1 LDFIPRFLAMAEF
14 GQGHFCS
21 FGLAKTLDF
30 ILRFIVMP
38 EFGQAHSAYLA

>member
-1 LDFIPRFLAMAEF
+1 MAEF

-30 ILRFIVMP
+30 IPRFTALFSGCKGNYYIPTML
-38 EFGQAHSAYLA
+38 YIY